1 MSEGSTRQPR
11 KVNKEVFRD
20 SSREDQP
27 MVRVQRQREMVEA
40 MKHENEVLRLDLT
53 TETRNAKK
61 STSARV

>member
-61 STSARV
+61 STSARS